1 MDKVKEFPKC
11 DMEFIVVDDEIR
23 VKATCQDDKD
33 AIALK
38 EILDN
43 KPLTITVLAK
53 AEIEP
58 AKPVTD

>member
-11 DMEFIVVDDEIR
+11 DIELVMVNGEPS
-23 VKATCQDDKD
+23 VKATCQKDED

-43 KPLTITVLAK
+43 KPLTITVETK
-53 AEIEP
+53 PVIEP
-58 AKPVTD
+58 